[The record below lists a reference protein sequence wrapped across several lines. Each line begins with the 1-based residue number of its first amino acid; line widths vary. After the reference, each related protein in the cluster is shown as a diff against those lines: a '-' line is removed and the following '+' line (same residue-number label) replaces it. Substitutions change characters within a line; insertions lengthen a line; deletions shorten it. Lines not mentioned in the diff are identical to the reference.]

1 MQEKK
6 NDELLDCLVIFTK
19 LHNNPYTADALV
31 AGLPTNENEDIE
43 LFSLSGSKSLF
54 TRAAAR
60 AGFISNLVN
69 KRMEEIS
76 PLVLPCILLLRGKKA
91 CILESFE
98 GKTHAKIIT
107 PDMPNGSNLIE
118 IEKLKEEYLGYS
130 YLLKREFI
138 PEDNKPNLID
148 TKTSHWFWG
157 TLKRSRKIYVDVIVA
172 SIVINLFVLASPL
185 FTMNVY
191 DRVVPNNAVE
201 TLWVLALGVGVV
213 YVIDLFLKFIRTYF
227 LDVAGKKSDI
237 IMSSLLFERVMDI
250 KLCVKPKSV
259 GSFANNLREFD
270 TVRNFFTSSTLAVLI
285 DLPFAILFL
294 LITYF
299 IAGYLVVVPLFFMA
313 AVLCYTLFIKN
324 PLQTSIK
331 STFEASAK
339 KNGILIETLNGL
351 ETIKTM
357 GATGNVQWNWEEATG
372 EIANKSIKSKMISAS
387 INTVTSF
394 LVQLNTVGIIV
405 FGVYMIQDTKLTM
418 GGLIAAVMLSSRAIA
433 PMGQFASLLA
443 SYEQTR
449 AAYESLKKIMQM
461 PVERPE
467 GKKFVRRNTFN
478 GKIEFKNVSF
488 TYPESTKAS
497 LDRVN
502 FTINAGEKVGI
513 IGRNGSGKT
522 TIEKLIL
529 GLYSPSEGSILIDGI
544 DINQIDPADLR
555 RNIGYV
561 PQDVVLF
568 KGTVRANIVYKA
580 PHVDDMQIIRAAKV
594 SGVDEYVDAHPLGF
608 DMPVLERG
616 EGISG
621 GQRQAIAVARAF
633 LLDSPIILLDEPTNS
648 LDSSVE
654 NKLKNNLKFNTKN
667 KTMLL
672 ITHKTSLLE
681 LVDRLIVVD
690 SGRILLDG
698 PRDEILAKLGGK

>member
-69 KRMEEIS
+69 KRMEDIS

-172 SIVINLFVLASPL
+172 SVVINLFVLASPL

-488 TYPESTKAS
+488 TYPEA
-497 LDRVN
+497 
-502 FTINAGEKVGI
+502 
-513 IGRNGSGKT
+513 
-522 TIEKLIL
+522 
-529 GLYSPSEGSILIDGI
+529 
-544 DINQIDPADLR
+544 
-555 RNIGYV
+555 
-561 PQDVVLF
+561 
-568 KGTVRANIVYKA
+568 
-580 PHVDDMQIIRAAKV
+580 
-594 SGVDEYVDAHPLGF
+594 
-608 DMPVLERG
+608 
-616 EGISG
+616 
-621 GQRQAIAVARAF
+621 
-633 LLDSPIILLDEPTNS
+633 
-648 LDSSVE
+648 
-654 NKLKNNLKFNTKN
+654 LK
-667 KTMLL
+667 
-672 ITHKTSLLE
+672 
-681 LVDRLIVVD
+681 
-690 SGRILLDG
+690 
-698 PRDEILAKLGGK
+698 PR

>member
-1 MQEKK
+1 MKEGKK
-6 NDELLDCLVIFTK
+6 TDELLQCLVIFTK
-19 LHNNPYTADALV
+19 LHNNPYTADALTT
-31 AGLPTNENEDIE
+31 GLPVGEGEPVE
-43 LFSLSGSKSLF
+43 LFSLKGSKSLF
-54 TRAAAR
+54 TRAAKR
-60 AGFISNLVN
+60 AGFVSTLV
-69 KRMEEIS
+69 KKDLDEIS
-76 PLVLPCILLLRGKKA
+76 PLVLPCILILRGKKA
-91 CILESFE
+91 CILEGFE

-107 PDMPNGSNLIE
+107 PDAGGGSSSVE
-118 IEKLKEEYLGYS
+118 ISKLKDEYLGYA

-138 PEDNKPNLID
+138 PDDNTHLID
-148 TKTSHWFWG
+148 AKGGHWFWD
-157 TLKRSRKIYVDVIVA
+157 TLKLSKKIYIDVIIA
-172 SIVINLFVLASPL
+172 SIVINLFVMASPL

-191 DRVVPNNAVE
+191 DRVVPNNATD
-201 TLWVLALGVGVV
+201 TLWVLALGVSIV
-213 YVIDLFLKFIRTYF
+213 YLIDLFLKFIRTYF
-227 LDVAGKKSDI
+227 LDIAGKKSDN
-237 IMSSLLFERVMDI
+237 IMSSILFERVMDI
-250 KLCVKPKSV
+250 KLAVKPKSV

-270 TVRNFFTSSTLAVLI
+270 TVRNFFTSSTMAVLI

-294 LITYF
+294 VITYF
-299 IAGYLVVVPLFFMA
+299 IADYLVMIPIVFMA
-313 AVLCYTLFIKN
+313 LIITYTFFIKD
-324 PLQTSIK
+324 PLQNSIK

-357 GATGNVQWNWEEATG
+357 GATSNVQWNWEEATG
-372 EIANKSIKSKMISAS
+372 EIASKSIKSKTITAS
-387 INTVTSF
+387 ITTVTSF
-394 LVQLNTVGIIV
+394 LVQLNTVGIILL
-405 FGVYMIQDTKLTM
+405 GVYMIQDVKLTM

-443 SYEQTR
+443 NFEQTKQ
-449 AAYESLKKIMQM
+449 AYSSLKKIMEM

-467 GKKFVRRNTFN
+467 GKKFIRRESFE
-478 GKIEFKNVSF
+478 GKIEFRNVSF
-488 TYPESTKAS
+488 TYPENTKLS
-497 LDRVN
+497 LDRIN
-502 FTINAGEKVGI
+502 FTINPGEKVGV

-522 TIEKLIL
+522 TIEKMIL
-529 GLYSPSEGSILIDGI
+529 GLYSPTEGSVLIDGI

-580 PHVDDMQIIRAAKV
+580 PYVDDMQIIKAAKI

-633 LLDSPIILLDEPTNS
+633 LLDCPIILLDEPTNS

-654 NKLKNNLKFNTKN
+654 GKLKNNLKHNTSN
-667 KTMLL
+667 KTMIL

-681 LVDRLIVVD
+681 LVDRLIVID
-690 SGRILLDG
+690 MGKILLDG
-698 PRDEILAKLGGK
+698 PRDEVLAKLSGK

>member
-1 MQEKK
+1 MKDANK
-6 NDELLDCLVIFTK
+6 VDELLQCLVIFTK
-19 LHNNPYTADALV
+19 LHNNPYTADALTN
-31 AGLPTNENEDIE
+31 GLPISEGDPVE
-43 LFSLSGSKSLF
+43 LFSLKGSKSLF
-54 TRAAAR
+54 TRAAKR
-60 AGFISNLVN
+60 AGFVSTLV
-69 KRMEEIS
+69 KKDLEEIS
-76 PLVLPCILLLRGKKA
+76 PLVLPCILILRGKKA
-91 CILESFE
+91 CILQSFE
-98 GKTHAKIIT
+98 GKTHVKIIT
-107 PDMPNGSNLIE
+107 PDITSGSNLIE
-118 IEKLKEEYLGYS
+118 INKLKDEYLGYA

-138 PEDNKPNLID
+138 PDDNTHLLD
-148 TKTSHWFWG
+148 TKGGHWFWD
-157 TLKRSRKIYVDVIVA
+157 TLKLSKKIYIDVIIA
-172 SIVINLFVLASPL
+172 SIVINLFVMASPL

-201 TLWVLALGVGVV
+201 TLWVLALGVSVI
-213 YVIDLFLKFIRTYF
+213 YLIDLFLKFIRTYF
-227 LDVAGKKSDI
+227 LDIASKKSDI
-237 IMSSLLFERVMDI
+237 IMSSILFERVMDI
-250 KLCVKPKSV
+250 KLSVKPKSV

-270 TVRNFFTSSTLAVLI
+270 TVRNFFTSSTMAVLI

-294 LITYF
+294 IITYF
-299 IAGYLVVVPLFFMA
+299 IASYLVAVPLVFMF
-313 AVLCYTLFIKN
+313 LILIYTYFIKD
-324 PLQTSIK
+324 PLQSSIK

-339 KNGILIETLNGL
+339 KNGILIETLGGL

-372 EIANKSIKSKMISAS
+372 EIATKSVKSKMLTAS
-387 INTVTSF
+387 ITTVTSF

-433 PMGQFASLLA
+433 PMGQFASLL
-443 SYEQTR
+443 SNFEQTKQ
-449 AAYESLKKIMQM
+449 AYESLKKIMEM
-461 PVERPE
+461 PVERPD
-467 GKKFVRRNTFN
+467 GKKFIRRNTLN
-478 GKIEFKNVSF
+478 GKIEFKNVTL
-488 TYPESTKAS
+488 TYPESTKSS
-497 LDRVN
+497 LDRVS

-522 TIEKLIL
+522 TIEKMIL
-529 GLYSPSEGSILIDGI
+529 GLYAPTEGSVLIDGI

-580 PHVDDMQIIRAAKV
+580 PFVDDMQIIKAAKV
-594 SGVDEYVDAHPLGF
+594 SGVDEYIDAHPLGF

-633 LLDSPIILLDEPTNS
+633 LTDCPIILLDEPTNS

-654 NKLKNNLKFNTKN
+654 SKLKTNLKHNTKD
-667 KTMLL
+667 KTMIL

-681 LVDRLIVVD
+681 LVDRLIVID
-690 SGRILLDG
+690 AGKILLDG
-698 PRDEILAKLGGK
+698 PRDEVLAKLSGK